1 MRVRIPNLRRVAVV
15 ASALALSGGLAACGG
30 DDNDSTT
37 SASAS
42 GGGGGK
48 AMTLKFGY
56 HTGEQTPIGQV
67 WAWWMDEIEKRSDGS
82 IKFDRYWDGTLVKGT
97 DMIEALND
105 GRVDVT
111 QVMPTLFTQQFP
123 VTAVGEL
130 PFETSNSPALS
141 ETMREVSNADGPLR
155 EEWTKQKLIPLG
167 WAIGSSS
174 ALTTKDPVETVADLK
189 GKRIRGNDR
198 QSRVLKAAG
207 ANVINMELAEVY
219 GSLQRGL
226 INGVYGVPF
235 GFIGPLK
242 YAEVAKNFTD
252 TGMGAASVNAL
263 AVSEKLWGELSD
275 EQKKVIEEVNLE
287 VPAKVGE
294 MDAKFDALS
303 CDVVKDEGGKLFVF
317 SDEEV
322 AKLKAA
328 GYQQVLDEW
337 KKNLSDKG
345 VDADQFHT
353 DYQAKL
359 KAAEGK
365 FPDYRTGVAA
375 CAEKL
380 GSGS

>member
-1 MRVRIPNLRRVAVV
+1 MRFRIPSRRSVAVV

-67 WAWWMDEIEKRSDGS
+67 WAWWMDEIEKRSNGS

-207 ANVINMELAEVY
+207 ANVINMELGEVY

-275 EQKKVIEEVNLE
+275 DQKKVIEEVNLE

-303 CDVVKDEGGKLFVF
+303 CDVVKEEGGKLFVF

-328 GYQQVLDEW
+328 GYQGVLDEW
-337 KKNLSDKG
+337 KKNLADKG

-365 FPDYRTGVAA
+365 FPDYRTGVASCKETLA
-375 CAEKL
+375 
-380 GSGS
+380 G

>member
-1 MRVRIPNLRRVAVV
+1 
-15 ASALALSGGLAACGG
+15 
-30 DDNDSTT
+30 
-37 SASAS
+37 
-42 GGGGGK
+42 
-48 AMTLKFGY
+48 
-56 HTGEQTPIGQV
+56 
-67 WAWWMDEIEKRSDGS
+67 
-82 IKFDRYWDGTLVKGT
+82 
-97 DMIEALND
+97 
-105 GRVDVT
+105 VDVT

-141 ETMREVSNADGPLR
+141 ETMREVSSAEGPLR
-155 EEWTKQKLIPLG
+155 EEWTAQGLVPLG

-174 ALTTKDPVETVADLK
+174 ALTTKDPIATVADLK

-294 MDAKFDALS
+294 MDAKFDAES
-303 CDVVKDEGGKLFVF
+303 CEVVKQEDGKLFVF
-317 SDEEV
+317 SDAEI

-337 KKNLSDKG
+337 KKNIADKG
-345 VDADQFHT
+345 VDADTFHT

-359 KAAEGK
+359 QAAEGK
-365 FPDYRTGVAA
+365 FPDYRTGVAS
-375 CAEKL
+375 CAETL
-380 GSGS
+380 AR

>member
-1 MRVRIPNLRRVAVV
+1 MRFRIPSRRSVAVV

-67 WAWWMDEIEKRSDGS
+67 WAWWMDEIEKRSNGS

-207 ANVINMELAEVY
+207 ANVINMELGEVY

-275 EQKKVIEEVNLE
+275 DQKKVIEEVNLE

-328 GYQQVLDEW
+328 GYQGVLDEW
-337 KKNLSDKG
+337 KKNLADKG
-345 VDADQFHT
+345 VDADTFHA

-365 FPDYRTGVAA
+365 FPDYRTGVASCKETLA
-375 CAEKL
+375 
-380 GSGS
+380 G

>member
-1 MRVRIPNLRRVAVV
+1 MRFRIPTMRRVAVL

-30 DDNDSTT
+30 DDDTGTT
-37 SASAS
+37 ASS
-42 GGGGGK
+42 SNGGGGETK
-48 AMTLKFGY
+48 TLKFGY

-67 WAWWMDEIEKRSDGS
+67 WAWWMDEVEKRSNGS
-82 IKFDRYWDGTLVKGT
+82 IKFDRFWDGTLVKGT
-97 DMIEALND
+97 DMIESLND

-141 ETMREVSNADGPLR
+141 ETMREVSNAEGPLR
-155 EEWTKQKLIPLG
+155 EEWTAQGLVPLG

-174 ALTTKDPVETVADLK
+174 ALTTKDPVQTVADLK

-198 QSRVLKAAG
+198 QSRVMKAAG

-242 YAEVAKNFTD
+242 YAEVANNFTD

-294 MDAKFDALS
+294 MDEKFDAIS
-303 CDVVKDEGGKLFVF
+303 CDVVKEEDGKLFVF
-317 SDEEV
+317 NDAEV

-337 KKNLSDKG
+337 KKNLTDKD
-345 VDADQFHT
+345 VDADTFHT

-359 KAAEGK
+359 KAAEAK
-365 FPDYRTGVAA
+365 FPDYRTGVAS

-380 GSGS
+380 GATR

>member
-30 DDNDSTT
+30 DDDSSN
-37 SASAS
+37 SASS
-42 GGGGGK
+42 SNGGGGETK
-48 AMTLKFGY
+48 TLKFGY
-56 HTGEQTPIGQV
+56 HTGEQTPIGQI

-97 DMIEALND
+97 EMIEALND

-141 ETMREVSNADGPLR
+141 ETMRELAGADGPVR
-155 EEWTKQKLIPLG
+155 EEWAAQKLIPLG

-174 ALTTKDPVETVADLK
+174 ALSTKDPVRSVADLK

-207 ANVINMELAEVY
+207 ANVINMELGEVY
-219 GSLQRGL
+219 GSMQRGL

-242 YAEVAKNFTD
+242 YAEVADHFTD

-263 AVSEKLWGELSD
+263 AVSEKLWGDLSD
-275 EQKKVIEEVNLE
+275 EQKQVIEEVNLE

-294 MDAKFDALS
+294 MDAKFDAIS
-303 CDVVKDEGGKLFVF
+303 CEVVNEDDKGLFVLP
-317 SDEEV
+317 EAEV
-322 AKLKAA
+322 EKLKQA
-328 GYQQVLDEW
+328 GHAPVLAEW
-337 KKNLSDKG
+337 KKNIADKG
-345 VDADQFHT
+345 VDADAFHS
-353 DYQAKL
+353 DYQSKIE
-359 KAAEGK
+359 AAEAK
-365 FPDYRTGVAA
+365 FPDYKTGVAS
-375 CAEKL
+375 CAE
-380 GSGS
+380 GSSDAT

>member
-1 MRVRIPNLRRVAVV
+1 MRFRIPSLGRVAVV
-15 ASALALSGGLAACGG
+15 AGALALSGGLAACGG

-37 SASAS
+37 SASAGS
-42 GGGGGK
+42 GGGEPK
-48 AMTLKFGY
+48 TLKFGY

-97 DMIEALND
+97 DMIEALGD

-174 ALTTKDPVETVADLK
+174 ALTTKDPVATVADLK

-263 AVSEKLWGELSD
+263 AVSEKRWNSLSD

-303 CDVVKDEGGKLFVF
+303 CDVVKEEGGKLFVF
-317 SDEEV
+317 DETEV
-322 AKLKAA
+322 GKLKAA

-337 KKNLSDKG
+337 KKNVSDKG
-345 VDADQFHT
+345 VDVDAFHT

-375 CAEKL
+375 CAETL
-380 GSGS
+380 GG